1 MSEEAKTLPTIGY
14 SGVIAVPKRPG
25 RGRNDQDSETWL
37 HSGHILLH
45 HIETKTQKTHGS
57 KVKLRAAV
65 KTGLKILVSE
75 HPESMKQQAVT
86 ELNQLKYALG
96 GYWKQW
102 LASIRHQKF
111 EVKNRTTITF
121 NLEPELQKLLGFEH
135 FNEKAMNTL
144 QSAVLSLQ
152 LNSLSDLYDLQEF
165 LAKYQAKREH
175 HKQIGRSEEAESSLT
190 SITIRQLMKLFNN
203 AKLEDF
209 EALKSYF
216 SHRQKIINKAEKFN
230 QIRSMISHYDPVN
243 QHPVLFIDEL
253 RQFVE
258 T

>member
-1 MSEEAKTLPTIGY
+1 MPEEAKTLPTIGY

-57 KVKLRAAV
+57 KIKLRAAV

-144 QSAVLSLQ
+144 NMMTHVS
-152 LNSLSDLYDLQEF
+152 
-165 LAKYQAKREH
+165 R
-175 HKQIGRSEEAESSLT
+175 IRIAEPRGEPRVGVRRFGGLG
-190 SITIRQLMKLFNN
+190 IWGLWGIRGFWI
-203 AKLEDF
+203 
-209 EALKSYF
+209 Y
-216 SHRQKIINKAEKFN
+216 R
-230 QIRSMISHYDPVN
+230 
-243 QHPVLFIDEL
+243 
-253 RQFVE
+253 
-258 T
+258 